1 MVKYN
6 QGTEQRVN
14 NKMRFCKFFKF
25 ILDGSCIMI
34 IFKLFEATIV
44 QCRLLCCLLIFLCW
58 TSM

>member
-34 IFKLFEATIV
+34 IFKLLPFFKLGFIV
-44 QCRLLCCLLIFLCW
+44 LYVIYE
-58 TSM
+58 